1 MVLSTKNL
9 QQSLFGQCRLKNNKS
24 RNILFTFVANKYVM
38 SIEVNNISKS
48 YGAQKAL
55 NQVSFSI
62 QKGEI
67 VGFLGP
73 NGAGKS
79 TLMKILTT
87 YIASDEGS
95 ASVNGFDVNSQTKAV
110 QQSIGYLPE
119 HNPLYLDLY
128 VREYLAFNADVYQ
141 VAKSRIEEVIQL
153 TGLSNESHKKIGQL
167 SKGYR
172 QRVGLANALLHN
184 PDVLILDEPTTGL
197 DPNQLVEIRNVIKNV
212 GKDKTV
218 FLSTHIMQE
227 VEAICDRVIII
238 DKGKIVADK
247 KLDNLISA
255 EKEQVIEAEFDLVVE
270 QELIAKIEN
279 LTSYKNTQ
287 DNIWELTFNADKDMR
302 PAVFDFANANGLKT
316 LQLNQKNKNLETVFR
331 EMTK

>member
-1 MVLSTKNL
+1 
-9 QQSLFGQCRLKNNKS
+9 
-24 RNILFTFVANKYVM
+24 M
-38 SIEVNNISKS
+38 SIEVKNISKS

-55 NQVSFSI
+55 DNISFSVN
-62 QKGEI
+62 KGEI

-87 YIASDEGS
+87 YINADEGV
-95 ASVNGFDVNSQTKAV
+95 ASVNNFDVTTQQKSV
-110 QQSIGYLPE
+110 QLSVGYLPE

-128 VREYLAFNADVYQ
+128 VREYLAFNADVYK
-141 VAKSRIEEVIQL
+141 VSKSRIEEVIEL
-153 TGLSNESHKKIGQL
+153 TGLTSESHKKIGQL

-238 DKGKIVADK
+238 NNGKIVTDK

-255 EKEQVIEAEFDLVVE
+255 EKEQIIEVEFDFKIE
-270 QELIAKIEN
+270 EEFIAKIPH
-279 LTSYKNTQ
+279 LKSYKNVH
-287 DNIWELTFNADKDMR
+287 DMVWELTFSSDKDMR
-302 PAVFDFANANGLKT
+302 PAVFDFAHDNGLKT
-316 LQLNQKNKNLETVFR
+316 LQLNQKNKNLETLFR
-331 EMTK
+331 EMTKKK

>member
-1 MVLSTKNL
+1 V
-9 QQSLFGQCRLKNNKS
+9 
-24 RNILFTFVANKYVM
+24 
-38 SIEVNNISKS
+38 SIEVQNISKS

-55 NQVSFSI
+55 DNVSFSI
-62 QKGEI
+62 KKGEI

-87 YIASDEGS
+87 FIHADKGT
-95 ASVNGFDVNSQTKAV
+95 ASVNGSDVSEDQKAV
-110 QQSIGYLPE
+110 QLSVGYLPE

-128 VREYLAFNADVYQ
+128 VREYLEFNADVYK

-153 TGLSNESHKKIGQL
+153 TGLTPESHKKIGQL

-172 QRVGLANALLHN
+172 QRVGLATALLHN

-238 DKGKIVADK
+238 DNGKIVTDK
-247 KLDNLISA
+247 KLNKLVSE
-255 EKEQVIEAEFDLVVE
+255 EKEQIIEVEFDKTINETL
-270 QELIAKIEN
+270 LAN
-279 LTSYKNTQ
+279 LTNIKTYKNTV
-287 DNIWELTFNADKDMR
+287 DNIWLLTFNTEEDMR
-302 PAVFDFANANGLKT
+302 PKVFDFAHENGLKT
-316 LQLNQKNKNLETVFR
+316 LQISLKSKNLEQIFR
-331 EMTK
+331 EKTKK

>member
-1 MVLSTKNL
+1 
-9 QQSLFGQCRLKNNKS
+9 
-24 RNILFTFVANKYVM
+24 M
-38 SIEVNNISKS
+38 SIEVQNISKS

-55 NQVSFSI
+55 DKVSFSVK
-62 QKGEI
+62 KGEI

-87 YIASDEGS
+87 YLNADEGV
-95 ASVNGFDVNSQTKAV
+95 AKVNGNDVNEAQIEV
-110 QQSIGYLPE
+110 QQSVGYLPE

-128 VREYLAFNADVYQ
+128 IREYLAFNADVYK
-141 VAKSRIEEVIQL
+141 VAKSRIEEVIEL
-153 TGLSNESHKKIGQL
+153 TGLSPESHKKIGQL

-172 QRVGLANALLHN
+172 QRVGLATALLHN
-184 PDVLILDEPTTGL
+184 PEVLILDEPTTGL

-238 DKGKIVADK
+238 DQGKIVTDK
-247 KLDNLISA
+247 KLDKLVA
-255 EKEQVIEAEFDLVVE
+255 EEKEQIIEVEFDKAITNETLAS
-270 QELIAKIEN
+270 LAN
-279 LTSYKNTQ
+279 LKTYQNIG
-287 DNIWELTFNADKDMR
+287 DNLWLLTFNTEEDMR
-302 PAVFDFANANGLKT
+302 PSIFDFAQANGLKT
-316 LQLNQKNKNLETVFR
+316 LQISLKSKNLEQIFR
-331 EMTK
+331 EKTKK

>member
-1 MVLSTKNL
+1 
-9 QQSLFGQCRLKNNKS
+9 
-24 RNILFTFVANKYVM
+24 M
-38 SIEVNNISKS
+38 SIEVQNISKS

-55 NQVSFSI
+55 DNVSFSVK
-62 QKGEI
+62 KGEI

-87 YIASDEGS
+87 FINADEGK
-95 ASVNGFDVNSQTKAV
+95 AIVNGNDVV
-110 QQSIGYLPE
+110 QNQKDVQLSVGYLPE

-128 VREYLAFNADVYQ
+128 VREYLEFNADVYK

-153 TGLSNESHKKIGQL
+153 TGLSSESHKKIGQL
-167 SKGYR
+167 SKGFR
-172 QRVGLANALLHN
+172 QRVGLATALLHN

-212 GKDKTV
+212 GKNKTV

-238 DKGKIVADK
+238 DHGKIVTDK
-247 KLDNLISA
+247 KLNKLVSDNV
-255 EKEQVIEAEFDLVVE
+255 EQVIEVEFNKKIVAEL
-270 QELIAKIEN
+270 LNKLSN
-279 LTSYKNTQ
+279 LKFAKNTQ
-287 DNIWELTFNADKDMR
+287 GNTWELTFETEVDMR
-302 PAVFDFANANGLKT
+302 SAIFDFAHQNSFKT
-316 LQLNQKNKNLETVFR
+316 LQLSLKNKNLEEIFR
-331 EMTK
+331 EKTSKK

>member
-1 MVLSTKNL
+1 
-9 QQSLFGQCRLKNNKS
+9 
-24 RNILFTFVANKYVM
+24 M
-38 SIEVNNISKS
+38 SIEVTALSKS

-55 NQVSFSI
+55 DNISFSV

-87 YIASDEGS
+87 YINADSGT
-95 ASVNGFDVNSQTKAV
+95 AVVNGFDVSRDENSV
-110 QQSIGYLPE
+110 QKSVGYLPE

-128 VREYLAFNADVYQ
+128 VKEYLAFNADVYK
-141 VAKSRIEEVIQL
+141 VAKSRIQEVIEL
-153 TGLSNESHKKIGQL
+153 TGLTPESHKKIGQL

-197 DPNQLVEIRNVIKNV
+197 DPNQLVEIRQLIKNV
-212 GKDKTV
+212 GSDKTV

-238 DKGKIVADK
+238 DKGVIVTDK
-247 KLDNLISA
+247 KLNQIMTD
-255 EKEQVIEAEFDLVVE
+255 KEQVLEVEFDFKIEE
-270 QELIAKIEN
+270 QLIAKLPN
-279 LTSYKNTQ
+279 LTGYKNVH
-287 DNIWELTFNADKDMR
+287 DMIWELTFVADKDMR
-302 PAVFDFANANGLKT
+302 PAVFDFAQENGLKT
-316 LQLNQKNKNLETVFR
+316 LQLNQKNKNLEAVFR
-331 EMTK
+331 DVTGR

>member
-1 MVLSTKNL
+1 
-9 QQSLFGQCRLKNNKS
+9 
-24 RNILFTFVANKYVM
+24 M
-38 SIEVNNISKS
+38 SIEVNAISKS
-48 YGAQKAL
+48 YGNQKAL
-55 NQVSFSI
+55 DAISFSI
-62 QKGEI
+62 KKGEI

-87 YIASDEGS
+87 YIHADSGQ
-95 ASVNGFDVNSQTKAV
+95 ATVNGNDVVMAQKAV
-110 QQSIGYLPE
+110 QQSVGYLPE

-128 VREYLAFNADVYQ
+128 VREYLAFNADVYK
-141 VAKSRIEEVIQL
+141 VPKSRIEEVIEL
-153 TGLSNESHKKIGQL
+153 TGLSSESHKKIAQL

-197 DPNQLVEIRNVIKNV
+197 DPNQLTEIRNVIKNV

-238 DKGKIVADK
+238 NNGKIVADK
-247 KLDNLISA
+247 KLENLISVN
-255 EKEQVIEAEFDLVVE
+255 KEQVIEVEFDF
-270 QELIAKIEN
+270 KIEEEAIARIPHLKSFEN
-279 LTSYKNTQ
+279 VH
-287 DNIWELTFNADKDMR
+287 DFCWELTFVSDKDMR
-302 PAVFDFANANGLKT
+302 PTVFDFAHDNGLKT
-316 LQLNQKNKNLETVFR
+316 LQLNQKNKNLEAIFR
-331 EMTK
+331 EITK

>member
-1 MVLSTKNL
+1 
-9 QQSLFGQCRLKNNKS
+9 
-24 RNILFTFVANKYVM
+24 M

-48 YGAQKAL
+48 YGSQKAL
-55 NQVSFSI
+55 ESISFTVR
-62 QKGEI
+62 KGEI

-87 YIASDEGS
+87 YITADEGT
-95 ASVNGFDVNSQTKAV
+95 AVVKGFNVNSQTKAV

-128 VREYLAFNADVYQ
+128 VREYLAFNADVYK

-153 TGLSNESHKKIGQL
+153 TGLSTESHKKIGEL

-184 PDVLILDEPTTGL
+184 PAVLILDEPTTGL

-212 GKDKTV
+212 GNDKTV

-247 KLDNLISA
+247 KLDKLISA
-255 EKEQVIEAEFDLVVE
+255 TNSQIIEVEFDQAIQE
-270 QELIAKIEN
+270 ELIAKIEN

-287 DNIWELTFNADKDMR
+287 NTIWELTFEADKDMR
-302 PAVFDFANANGLKT
+302 SAVFDFANTNGLKT
-316 LQLNQKNKNLETVFR
+316 LQLNQKSKNLETVFR

>member
-1 MVLSTKNL
+1 
-9 QQSLFGQCRLKNNKS
+9 
-24 RNILFTFVANKYVM
+24 M
-38 SIEVNNISKS
+38 SIEVKNISKS

-55 NQVSFSI
+55 DNISFAVK
-62 QKGEI
+62 KGEI

-87 YIASDEGS
+87 YIS
-95 ASVNGFDVNSQTKAV
+95 ADQGEAIVNGNDVVTNQKAV
-110 QQSIGYLPE
+110 QQSVGYLPE

-128 VREYLAFNADVYQ
+128 VREYLAFNADVYK
-141 VAKSRIEEVIQL
+141 VAKSRIDEVIIL
-153 TGLSNESHKKIGQL
+153 TGLTPESHKKIGQL

-172 QRVGLANALLHN
+172 QRVGLATALLHN

-197 DPNQLVEIRNVIKNV
+197 DPNQLVEIRDLIKNI

-238 DKGKIVADK
+238 NHGKIVADK
-247 KLDNLISA
+247 KLDVLISVND
-255 EKEQVIEAEFDLVVE
+255 EQIIEVEFDYKIEEEAV
-270 QELIAKIEN
+270 AKISH
-279 LTSYKNTQ
+279 LKAYKNTH
-287 DNIWELTFNADKDMR
+287 DFVWELTFVSDKDMR
-302 PAVFDFANANGLKT
+302 PAVFDFAHDNGLKT
-316 LQLNQKNKNLETVFR
+316 LQLNQKNKNLESIFR
-331 EMTK
+331 EITKN

>member
-1 MVLSTKNL
+1 
-9 QQSLFGQCRLKNNKS
+9 
-24 RNILFTFVANKYVM
+24 M
-38 SIEVNNISKS
+38 SIEVKNISKN

-55 NQVSFSI
+55 DNVSFSI
-62 QKGEI
+62 KKGEI

-87 YIASDEGS
+87 YIQADSGD
-95 ASVNGFDVNSQTKAV
+95 ANVNGNDVNTAQKQV

-128 VREYLAFNADVYQ
+128 VREYLEFNASVYN
-141 VAKSRIEEVIQL
+141 VPKSRIEEVIVL
-153 TGLSNESHKKIGQL
+153 TGLSPESHKKIGQL

-172 QRVGLANALLHN
+172 QRVGLASAFLHN

-197 DPNQLVEIRNVIKNV
+197 DPNQLVEIRELIKNI
-212 GKDKTV
+212 GKNKTV

-238 DKGKIVADK
+238 NEGKIVTDK
-247 KLDNLISA
+247 KLDKLVSE
-255 EKEQVIEAEFDLVVE
+255 EKEQIIEVEFDKVLDE
-270 QELIAKIEN
+270 KLLASLSSIK
-279 LTSYKNTQ
+279 SYKNTTG
-287 DNIWELTFNADKDMR
+287 NLWEIVFTTDEDMR
-302 PAVFDFANANGLKT
+302 PSLFDFANTYGLKT
-316 LQLNQKNKNLETVFR
+316 LQISLKSKNLEQIFR
-331 EMTK
+331 EKTKK

>member
-1 MVLSTKNL
+1 
-9 QQSLFGQCRLKNNKS
+9 
-24 RNILFTFVANKYVM
+24 M
-38 SIEVNNISKS
+38 SIEVTAISKS

-55 NQVSFSI
+55 DNISFTI

-87 YIASDEGS
+87 YIAADEGS
-95 ASVNGFDVNSQTKAV
+95 AAVNGFDVNLQTKAV

-128 VREYLAFNADVYQ
+128 VREYLAFNADVYN
-141 VAKSRIEEVIQL
+141 VAKTRIEEVIQL

-247 KLDNLISA
+247 KLDTLISA
-255 EKEQVIEAEFDLVVE
+255 DKEQIIEVEFDFKIEE
-270 QELIAKIEN
+270 QLIARIEN
-279 LTSYKNTQ
+279 LTSYKNTH
-287 DNIWELTFNADKDMR
+287 DMIWELTFNADKDMR

-316 LQLNQKNKNLETVFR
+316 LQLNQKNKNLEAVFR
-331 EMTK
+331 EITK

>member
-1 MVLSTKNL
+1 
-9 QQSLFGQCRLKNNKS
+9 
-24 RNILFTFVANKYVM
+24 M
-38 SIEVNNISKS
+38 SIEVNNLSKS
-48 YGAQKAL
+48 YGVQKAL
-55 NQVSFSI
+55 DEVSFSI

-87 YIASDEGS
+87 YIAADEGA
-95 ASVNGFDVNSQTKAV
+95 ASVNGFDVNTQTKSV
-110 QQSIGYLPE
+110 QKSIGYLPE

-128 VREYLAFNADVYQ
+128 VREYLAFNADVYK
-141 VAKSRIEEVIQL
+141 VAKNRIEEVIQL
-153 TGLSNESHKKIGQL
+153 TGLANESHKKIGQL
-167 SKGYR
+167 SKGFR

-247 KLDNLISA
+247 KIEILISSD
-255 EKEQVIEAEFDLVVE
+255 KEQIIEVEFDFKVE
-270 QELIAKIEN
+270 EQLLSKIEN
-279 LTSYKNTQ
+279 IVSYKNTH
-287 DNIWELTFNADKDMR
+287 DMIWELTFIADKDMR
-302 PAVFDFANANGLKT
+302 PVVFDFANANGLKT
-316 LQLNQKNKNLETVFR
+316 LQLNQKNKNLEAIFR
-331 EMTK
+331 EVTK

>member
-1 MVLSTKNL
+1 
-9 QQSLFGQCRLKNNKS
+9 
-24 RNILFTFVANKYVM
+24 M
-38 SIEVNNISKS
+38 SIEVQNISKN

-55 NQVSFSI
+55 DSVSFSVK
-62 QKGEI
+62 KGEI

-87 YIASDEGS
+87 YITADEGK
-95 ASVNGFDVNSQTKAV
+95 AEVNGNDVSVNQKMV
-110 QQSIGYLPE
+110 QQSVGYLPE

-128 VREYLAFNADVYQ
+128 VREYLEFNADVYK
-141 VAKSRIEEVIQL
+141 VSKSRIEEVIEL
-153 TGLSNESHKKIGQL
+153 TGLLPESHKKIGQL

-172 QRVGLANALLHN
+172 QRVGLATALLHN

-238 DKGKIVADK
+238 NNGKIVTDK
-247 KLDNLISA
+247 KLDKLVS
-255 EKEQVIEAEFDLVVE
+255 EVTTQVIEVEFDKAVNE
-270 QELIAKIEN
+270 ELFAKLSDLRN
-279 LTSYKNTQ
+279 YRNTQ
-287 DNIWELTFNADKDMR
+287 GNVWELTFETEVDMR
-302 PAVFDFANANGLKT
+302 SALFDFAHDNGLKT
-316 LQLNQKNKNLETVFR
+316 LQISLKSKNLEEIFR
-331 EMTK
+331 EKTKKK